1 MAVKWRQF
9 EPEVIVCAVRW
20 YLRYSLL
27 YREVQEL
34 LAERGINVDHSTI
47 WRWVQR
53 YAPELALRQR
63 AHLKPTNKSWRGDE
77 TYVRVKGEWCYL
89 SRAVDS
95 EGATVEFFLSAFRD
109 KESAQSLFRR
119 AIRHGAPP
127 PRVINTDL
135 APIYPKAITGL
146 QRSGDLPRRPR
157 DRPVQYLIVAQDH
170 RFVKKR
176 IVAK

>member
-1 MAVKWRQF
+1 MSGHPWLFKWRQF
-9 EPEVIVCAVRW
+9 EAEIIVCAVRW
-20 YLRYSLL
+20 YLRYSLS

-63 AHLKPTNKSWRGDE
+63 THLKSTNKSWRVDE

-89 SRAVDS
+89 YRAVDS
-95 EGATVEFFLSAFRD
+95 EGATVEFFVSAFRD

-119 AIRHGAPP
+119 ALRHGAPP
-127 PRVINTDL
+127 PRVIHTDL
-135 APIYPKAITGL
+135 APTYPTAIAGNGRATWRAGVVIGPYSTST
-146 QRSGDLPRRPR
+146 RSWS
-157 DRPVQYLIVAQDH
+157 
-170 RFVKKR
+170 R
-176 IVAK
+176 ITAS